1 MGLSIQVYDQ
11 ASPVLQRLASHL
23 NPRDMGQVAG
33 RAVQN
38 RVREH
43 LYDRNR
49 THRNQLGGKR
59 TNFAAA
65 AARSTTFRVVEDGAV
80 VSINHVGFRQR
91 LEGGTIL
98 PTRTRYLA
106 IPVRAEAYG
115 TTPRERKDLEFEIVP
130 GIGPVLVK
138 KRAVRQRKVKAGRSS
153 IVTATWDGGEIM
165 YRLVRRV
172 TQRADRTWLPTELEM
187 GDAARKSLGGYLQ
200 RLVDRQSGSR

>member
-1 MGLSIQVYDQ
+1 MSLSIQVYD
-11 ASPVLQRLASHL
+11 AATPALHDLAARL

-43 LYDRNR
+43 LYERNR
-49 THRNQLGGKR
+49 THANQLGGKR

-65 AARSTTFRVVEDGAV
+65 AARSTTMRVVEDGAV

-98 PTRTRYLA
+98 PKTKRYLA

-115 TTPRERKDLEFEIVP
+115 TAPRERSDLQFEIIP
-130 GIGPVLVK
+130 GLGPVLVK
-138 KRAVRQRKVKAGRSS
+138 KRTVKQKRVRAGKTSV
-153 IVTATWDGGEIM
+153 VTAQWEGSEVM
-165 YRLVRRV
+165 YRLVRKV
-172 TQRADRTWLPTELEM
+172 TQRPDRTWLPTDADLVE
-187 GDAARKSLGGYLQ
+187 AARKSLGGYLQ
-200 RLVDRQSGSR
+200 RVVDRQSGSR